1 VVSDDLAR
9 LAVAVER
16 LGEATAHLSTTIGDR
31 LDQLDTK
38 LDRLRA
44 LIIESTKPTRPKRPP
59 TR

>member
-1 VVSDDLAR
+1 VTDDVAR

-16 LGEATAHLSTTIGDR
+16 LDEAVATLSTTVRER
-31 LDQLDTK
+31 LDQLDQK